1 MRTLSFLTE
10 SGKRTLARTG
20 GVRWNAVIASLL
32 LMGSLALGTQAESP
46 WASQTGLTEAQLADR
61 LDHWAQPG
69 YQLIPLCVSGYEEA
83 GQPRYA
89 ALWGAREDDDA
100 RTVLVGKTAAEL
112 TSANALQQT
121 LGRRLVWLTGFSSG
135 GVDYYN
141 AIYRH
146 TGGARQVL
154 RLGDSLAT
162 HQSADASWSGNG
174 YYLDNVC
181 VFRSGLQVRYGAWWN
196 EGALAPQMAV
206 SYGLSAADYQAE
218 FNLRAGQWR
227 LHQVCGYAAPVGN
240 EDRFT
245 VIWRRPARSVDWAAY
260 HGLAKLN
267 YFATQGNQT
276 QTGRRPLLQQ
286 AWAGSGSEIRFNGIW
301 VENGGIAGKWSGPF
315 ERDIAEHMRTN
326 GVPGFTVAISRQGRL
341 VYARGFGYANQETGE
356 LAGPEHR
363 FRIASV
369 SKPVCAVS
377 VLHALERSRTRSLA
391 STLFGTGSIFGSD
404 YGTGP
409 YSARETSI
417 TVRHVLNHTAGWPD
431 DGRLWW
437 DTFPSYGSEHA
448 PVISYQL
455 NSVAQIADPGRVG
468 RYSNLGF
475 VIAAR
480 VVEKLTGRT
489 YEDYA
494 VNDVLAACGIDGVT
508 RMAVGEREATAR
520 QFQEAA
526 YYPHPTFDADPY
538 LIDPRRMDGS
548 TAWIAKPADLLLLAR
563 RIDGTSAHTDILR
576 AESIEDMKTRGTPDS
591 SSGYDFR
598 KYGLGWGADQANAP
612 TQWGHNGGMAGTK
625 ANFIVRNDGVSYAWM
640 ANTPAGEFDAIV
652 QDWIG
657 QLNAAQAWPDID
669 LSSSAHPS
677 YDAWAAANFS
687 ALDRGQ
693 PGLRVSYFGPD
704 ADPDGDR
711 LPNAGEAYHGLDPLS
726 ADEAPFT
733 VTRVGSSM
741 RVRWQ
746 RVVAEQGVIASVQ
759 TSSDL
764 VHWLYPLN
772 LSITDRPDLISAV
785 GKRQQEVLVP
795 LDGQVRFVRL
805 VYRTH

>member
-1 MRTLSFLTE
+1 M
-10 SGKRTLARTG
+10 GKRALSRLGGARRTIG
-20 GVRWNAVIASLL
+20 LL
-32 LMGSLALGTQAESP
+32 TVLMVGSLVSSSRAELP
-46 WASQTGLTEAQLADR
+46 WASQTGLTENQLADR
-61 LDHWAQPG
+61 LTHWAQPT

-83 GQPRYA
+83 GQVRYA
-89 ALWGAREDDDA
+89 ALWGPREDDDA
-100 RTVLVGKTAAEL
+100 RTVLIGKTAAEL
-112 TSANALQQT
+112 TSANTLQQS

-146 TGGARQVL
+146 TSGARQVL
-154 RLGDSLAT
+154 RLGDSLST

-181 VFRSGLQVRYGAWWN
+181 VFRAGLQVRYGAWWT
-196 EGALAPQMAV
+196 EGPLSPQMAV
-206 SYGLSAADYQAE
+206 SYGLSAAEYQAE
-218 FNLRAGQWR
+218 FNLRTSQWR

-245 VIWRRPARSVDWAAY
+245 VIWRRPARSVDWAAS

-276 QTGRRPLLQQ
+276 QTGRRPVLQQ
-286 AWAGSGSEIRFNGIW
+286 AWAGSGGEIRFNGIW
-301 VENGGIAGKWSGPF
+301 VANGGIAARWTDPF
-315 ERDIAEHMRTN
+315 EHDIAAYMQTN
-326 GVPGFTVAISRQGRL
+326 AVPGFTVAISRQGRL
-341 VYARGFGYANQETGE
+341 VYARGFGYANQESGE
-356 LAGPEHR
+356 LAGPDHR

-377 VLHALERSRTRSLA
+377 VLHVLERSRTRSLA

-404 YGTGP
+404 YGTPP

-437 DTFPSYGSEHA
+437 DDYPSYGSEHA
-448 PVISYQL
+448 PFISYQL

-489 YEDYA
+489 FEDYA
-494 VNDVLAACGIDGVT
+494 VNEVLASCGIDGVT
-508 RMAVGEREATAR
+508 RMAVGAREASAR
-520 QFQEAA
+520 QFQEAV
-526 YYPHPTFDADPY
+526 YYTHPTSNADPY

-576 AESIEDMKTRGTPDS
+576 AGSIEDMKTRGTPDS
-591 SSGYDFR
+591 SSGYDSNT
-598 KYGLGWGADQANAP
+598 YGLGWYSDSGSAP
-612 TQWGHNGGMAGTK
+612 TQWGHNGSMAGTK
-625 ANFIVRNDGVSYAWM
+625 ANFVVRDDGVSYAWM
-640 ANTPAGEFDAIV
+640 ANTVMGGFDSMV
-652 QDWIG
+652 QSMIG

-669 LSSSAHPS
+669 LSSSAHPA
-677 YDAWAAANFS
+677 YDAWATANFS

-693 PGLRVSYFGPD
+693 TGLRVSYFGPD

-772 LSITDRPDLISAV
+772 LTITDRPDLISAV
-785 GKRQQEVLVP
+785 GKMQQEVLVP
-795 LDGQVRFVRL
+795 MDGQARFVRL